1 MKYFVSI
8 LVFALLSCFGN
19 AQADCVPLQTLI
31 QNNVNA
37 SPLVQG
43 AEQNAA
49 RAQSLLDISRSRWSP
64 KVSAFGRSAVGDS
77 RFGEAQVDNSGGLR
91 ASQRLFD
98 FGASSR
104 QRAAAEFGES
114 EAVFLIQAARDDE
127 ALKISLAYIDAL
139 EAQATIA
146 ALSRRLTY
154 LREKEEAMTALLS
167 QGAATTLDMSEALA
181 EKARAEA
188 DLTEVEF
195 DLADAKARL
204 QTWISHVPKLCSL
217 DVVQARLAHDLPHD
231 AEAADL
237 VLMAVR
243 RDPRLAARRS
253 RVSKL
258 KLDAKLAKRSRL
270 PVVELVGT
278 SSYGY
283 DQFNQDWA
291 LRNQVGVEINVPILT
306 GGQLNA
312 ETRIA
317 MSEARIADFEALE
330 LSRDLQK
337 SIRIASA
344 RLDNFKAE
352 IVARERAVGAL
363 SRQLDAATL
372 EYDVGGRSFSE
383 LVETRLKYDAAA
395 VRLVRL
401 RHDRTRQLAAIVNW
415 THGFISE

>member
-1 MKYFVSI
+1 MKPFVSF
-8 LVFALLSCFGN
+8 VGFALWSSFGTV
-19 AQADCVPLQTLI
+19 QANCVPLQSLI
-31 QNNVNA
+31 QNAVKT
-37 SPLVQG
+37 SPIVQG
-43 AEQNAA
+43 AEQNAE
-49 RAQSLLDISRSRWSP
+49 RAQSLLDISRSQWSP

-77 RFGEAQVDNSGGLR
+77 RFGEAQIDNSGGLR

-114 EAVFLIQAARDDE
+114 EAVYLIEAARDDE

-139 EAQATIA
+139 EAQATID
-146 ALSRRLTY
+146 ALRQRLTY
-154 LREKEEAMTALLS
+154 LIDKDEAMTALLS
-167 QGAATTLDMSEALA
+167 QGAATTLDVSEALA

-195 DLADAKARL
+195 DLADARARL
-204 QTWISHVPKLCSL
+204 QTWVSNVPKLCSL
-217 DVVQARLAHDLPHD
+217 DMVQARLYRSFPNDV
-231 AEAADL
+231 EAAGL
-237 VLMAVR
+237 VTLAVR
-243 RDPRLAARRS
+243 RDPRLAARRA
-253 RVSKL
+253 RVAKL
-258 KLDAKLAKRSRL
+258 KIDAKLAKRSRL

-278 SSYGY
+278 TSYGY
-283 DQFNQDWA
+283 DQFNKDWA
-291 LRNQVGVEINVPILT
+291 LRNQVGVEINVPLLT

-317 MSEARIADFEALE
+317 MSEARIADFEVME

-344 RLDNFKAE
+344 RLDNFKVE
-352 IVARERAVGAL
+352 IVAREKAVKAL
-363 SRQLDAATL
+363 SGQLDGATL

-383 LVETRLKYDAAA
+383 LVETRLKYDAAV

-401 RHDRTRQLAAIVNW
+401 RHDRTRQLAAIINW
-415 THGFISE
+415 THGYASD

>member
-1 MKYFVSI
+1 MKLFATFFG
-8 LVFALLSCFGN
+8 FALWSSFGI
-19 AQADCVPLQTLI
+19 AQANCVPLQSMI
-31 QNNVNA
+31 QNAVKA

-43 AEQNAA
+43 AEQNAE
-49 RAQSLLDISRSRWSP
+49 RAQSLLDISRSQWSP

-77 RFGEAQVDNSGGLR
+77 RFGEAQIDNSGGLR

-104 QRAAAEFGES
+104 QSAAAEFGES
-114 EAVFLIQAARDDE
+114 EAVFLIDAARDDE

-139 EAQATIA
+139 EAQATID
-146 ALSRRLTY
+146 ALRQRLTY
-154 LREKEEAMTALLS
+154 LIDKEEAMTALLS
-167 QGAATTLDMSEALA
+167 QGAATRLDMSEALA

-188 DLTEVEF
+188 DLTEIEF

-204 QTWISHVPKLCSL
+204 QTWVSIVPKLCSL
-217 DVVQARLAHDLPHD
+217 DVVQARLNLSLPDD

-237 VLMAVR
+237 VTLAVR
-243 RDPRLAARRS
+243 RDPRLAARRA

-258 KLDAKLAKRSRL
+258 KVDAKLAKRSRL

-283 DQFNQDWA
+283 DQFNKDWA
-291 LRNQVGVEINVPILT
+291 LRNQVGVEINVPLLT

-317 MSEARIADFEALE
+317 MSEAKIADFEAME
-330 LSRDLQK
+330 LSRELQK

-344 RLDNFKAE
+344 RLDNFKVE
-352 IVARERAVGAL
+352 IVAREKAVRAL
-363 SRQLDAATL
+363 SGQLDAATL
-372 EYDVGGRSFSE
+372 EYEVGGRSFSE
-383 LVETRLKYDAAA
+383 LIETRLKFDAAA
-395 VRLVRL
+395 VRLIRL
-401 RHDRTRQLAAIVNW
+401 RHDRTRQLAAIVNS
-415 THGFISE
+415 TQGFAGQ